1 MNSECS
7 LFLPVDVVCA
17 LCLFFFEIY
26 CYLVKIDF
34 VLAKIADT
42 VVVLTPG
49 LYGVDIMAKARS
61 IPIRPDGGDRIAEED
76 APSSS
81 SSSDAVD
88 VVRSILE
95 SNTSDKA
102 AGAFRSYAGG
112 DGVGV
117 GTPER
122 VLAHYR
128 DMRTFQTVEF
138 HARMSAK
145 YSFDGGKY
153 R

>member
-1 MNSECS
+1 
-7 LFLPVDVVCA
+7 
-17 LCLFFFEIY
+17 
-26 CYLVKIDF
+26 
-34 VLAKIADT
+34 
-42 VVVLTPG
+42 
-49 LYGVDIMAKARS
+49 MAKARS
-61 IPIRPDGGDRIAEED
+61 SPIRPDGGDRIAEED

-102 AGAFRSYAGG
+102 AGAFRSYDAGG

>member
-1 MNSECS
+1 
-7 LFLPVDVVCA
+7 
-17 LCLFFFEIY
+17 
-26 CYLVKIDF
+26 
-34 VLAKIADT
+34 
-42 VVVLTPG
+42 
-49 LYGVDIMAKARS
+49 MAFARS
-61 IPIRPDGGDRIAEED
+61 SPIRPIDGDRIAEED
-76 APSSS
+76 TPSSS

-102 AGAFRSYAGG
+102 AGAFRSYDAGDDDDDDDG
-112 DGVGV
+112 GVGV
-117 GTPER
+117 GGTPDR

-128 DMRTFQTVEF
+128 DMRTYQTVEF
-138 HARMSAK
+138 HDRMSTK